1 MRVRFTSASGALAV
15 ALTLFVVA
23 PAQAGSK
30 PPTQDQSAQSCF
42 QSTSVSGWT
51 RVDEKTVRI
60 QANGGRQFDLELMSP
75 PPSSLFQENIILK
88 AEPSGSVC
96 TGNGLGVSIVTGG
109 IAAAPSYQVVK
120 VTQAPSVAE
129 ERAARKAK
137 KEQEKA
143 HAGHPA
149 DHNRGH

>member
-1 MRVRFTSASGALAV
+1 MRTYLLSAAGALALAV
-15 ALTLFVVA
+15 SAAA
-23 PAQAGSK
+23 PTHAETK
-30 PPTQDQSAQSCF
+30 PAAPTCF
-42 QSTSVSGWT
+42 QSANVSGWT
-51 RVDEKTVRI
+51 RVDDKTVRI
-60 QANGGRQFDLELMSP
+60 QANGGKQFDLELMSP
-75 PPSSLFQENIILK
+75 PPSSLFQENLILK

-129 ERAARKAK
+129 ERAMRKAK

-143 HAGHPA
+143 ATPA
-149 DHNRGH
+149 PY